1 MVCLLFFSLH
11 RKERLRNDYEKEV
24 RRNPTPQK
32 LDNFQKKNINRA
44 SPPRGYVERL
54 LERLGETIDTSSMNA
69 LGLSSRLR
77 RIKDPSTLQIWKEVT
92 EEYMTAISMN
102 PMTISDIGTSAATSL
117 QNSGSRTALT
127 KQDDEGEIDED
138 YRIVTTSLRQIVRG
152 EHNLADIEQRLISE
166 QKVNHQVF
174 EAFCNVIREATD
186 MVRLVLL

>member
-1 MVCLLFFSLH
+1 
-11 RKERLRNDYEKEV
+11 
-24 RRNPTPQK
+24 
-32 LDNFQKKNINRA
+32 
-44 SPPRGYVERL
+44 
-54 LERLGETIDTSSMNA
+54 MNA
-69 LGLSSRLR
+69 LGLSGRLR
-77 RIKDPSTLQIWKEVT
+77 RIKDPSTMQIWKKVT

-117 QNSGSRTALT
+117 QNSGSRTAST
-127 KQDDEGEIDED
+127 EQDDEGEIDED
-138 YRIVTTSLRQIVRG
+138 YRIVTTSLQQIVRG

>member
-1 MVCLLFFSLH
+1 M
-11 RKERLRNDYEKEV
+11 
-24 RRNPTPQK
+24 
-32 LDNFQKKNINRA
+32 
-44 SPPRGYVERL
+44 
-54 LERLGETIDTSSMNA
+54 
-69 LGLSSRLR
+69 
-77 RIKDPSTLQIWKEVT
+77 QIWKEVT

-117 QNSGSRTALT
+117 QNSGFRTAST
-127 KQDDEGEIDED
+127 EQDDEGEIDED